1 MSQKP
6 AKEKETDDL
15 ASDSLNDLQEEL
27 NQDSEELDT
36 EDFEE
41 KPTFEKLGV
50 SEEVS
55 NALAAHGWKHPT
67 EIQAKSL
74 PFSLAGKD
82 LAGFAQTGT
91 GKTGAFLI
99 TFAEKLIAQ
108 RTSHTKNTRHPLA
121 LIICPTRELALQIE
135 EEAQCLLGNLDART
149 LAIYGGSS
157 MEPQISALK
166 EGVDLVVA
174 TPGRLLDL
182 EDQAEIKLS
191 QLQLFICDEVDRMF
205 DMGFSK
211 DVENILSKLPKNIQ
225 KLAFSATSD
234 ERSRE
239 LCEKYLNE
247 PEFVSLNHVELAPE
261 MILQHLIICENED
274 KIKLLI
280 SLLRRHDPLCAIV
293 FTNTKLVAAWLLLK
307 LEKNNFNAK
316 MISGDLPQN
325 KRTKLITDIKNGD
338 IKILIATD
346 VASRGIHISG
356 VSHVY
361 NFDLPDDASN
371 YIHRIGRTAR
381 AGASGESYSFICEDY
396 AHNYENI
403 KKLLG
408 DKLPTATRLD
418 RSSLEQIEDLAK
430 NPYGEENNTPF
441 FKEEKREQTR
451 SNEPRSFEKSSR
463 FTPTR
468 NHEHARSE
476 SFEKK
481 RSERNFDHK
490 KNQKNSSYKNKF
502 GKDTYE
508 KKSFSPRSKKTTEKK
523 GIFAK
528 MFSKI
533 FPRGK

>member
-1 MSQKP
+1 MSQDP
-6 AKEKETDDL
+6 AKEKETEDL
-15 ASDSLNDLQEEL
+15 ANDTLNNLEEEFSG
-27 NQDSEELDT
+27 NSEELEI
-36 EDFEE
+36 EDFQE

-55 NALAAHGWKHPT
+55 NALAAHGWEYPT
-67 EIQAKSL
+67 EIQEKSL

-99 TFAEKLIAQ
+99 TFAEKLIKQ
-108 RTSHTKNTRHPLA
+108 RTFHDKKTKHPLA
-121 LIICPTRELALQIE
+121 LILCPTRELAVQIE

-149 LAIYGGSS
+149 LAVYGGVSI
-157 MEPQISALK
+157 EPQISALK
-166 EGVDLVVA
+166 KGVDLVVA

-182 EDQAEIKLS
+182 EEQSEIKLS
-191 QLQLFICDEVDRMF
+191 QLKLFICDEVDRMF

-211 DVENILSKLPKNIQ
+211 DVESILSKLPKNIQ

-239 LCEKYLNE
+239 LCEKYLNK
-247 PEFVSLNHVELAPE
+247 PEFVSLNHVELTPE
-261 MILQHLIICENED
+261 TIKQHLIICDNED

-280 SLLRRHDPLCAIV
+280 SLLKAHDPLCAIV

-338 IKILIATD
+338 TKILIATD
-346 VASRGIHISG
+346 VASRGLHISG

-396 AHNYENI
+396 AHNYESI

-408 DKLPTATRLD
+408 DKLPMASLLD
-418 RSSLEQIEDLAK
+418 KTSLEGIEDLAK
-430 NPYGEENNTPF
+430 NPYGEEEHRTPF
-441 FKEEKREQTR
+441 LHKETREYTR
-451 SNEPRSFEKSSR
+451 DSAHRSFEKPSR
-463 FTPTR
+463 FASPRKNEYSR
-468 NHEHARSE
+468 ND
-476 SFEKK
+476 SFDKK
-481 RSERNFDHK
+481 RSERSFDNK
-490 KNQKNSSYKNKF
+490 RTQRDSSYKNKF
-502 GKDTYE
+502 GKDSYE
-508 KKSFSPRSKKTTEKK
+508 KKTFSPHSKKPPAKK
-523 GIFAK
+523 GL
-528 MFSKI
+528 FSKI
-533 FPRGK
+533 ISKFFPK